1 MIDAILKRRSIR
13 RYTGHPVSQEQIRM
27 LLDAAMAAP
36 SGANLKP
43 WHFVV
48 VTKREKLD
56 RLGDTTK
63 AWAML
68 REAPLAIVV
77 CGDPSV
83 SEKYW
88 DQDSIAAVEN
98 ILLAASMIDLGAVW
112 LGCHPDS
119 ERMAPVRSTL
129 GIPEGVVPIAVLS
142 IGHPAEEKES
152 RTQYDGTR
160 VHREAW

>member
-1 MIDAILKRRSIR
+1 MIDAILARRSIR
-13 RYTGHPVSQEQIRM
+13 KYTGQPVSPEQVRT
-27 LLDAAMAAP
+27 LLEAGMAAP
-36 SGANLKP
+36 SGRNLKP

-56 RLGDTTK
+56 ALGDVTK

-77 CGDPSV
+77 CGDPSI

-88 DQDSIAAVEN
+88 DQDSIAATEN
-98 ILLAASMIDLGAVW
+98 ILIAASMLGLGGVW

-119 ERMAPVRSTL
+119 ERMAPVRSVL
-129 GIPEGVVPIAVLS
+129 GIPDGIVPITVLS
-142 IGHPAEEKES
+142 MGHPAEEKEA

-160 VHREAW
+160 VHRDAW

>member
-13 RYTGHPVSQEQIRM
+13 RYTGQPVTPEQIRM
-27 LLDAAMAAP
+27 LLEAGMAAP
-36 SGANLKP
+36 SGRNLKP

-63 AWAML
+63 SWAML

-77 CGDPSV
+77 CGDPSI

-88 DQDSIAAVEN
+88 DQDSVAAVEN
-98 ILLAASMIDLGAVW
+98 VLLAASMMNLGAVW

-119 ERMAPVRSTL
+119 ERMAPVRTAL
-129 GIPEGVVPIAVLS
+129 GIPGGIVPIAVLS
-142 IGHPAEEKES
+142 IGQPAEEKEP

-160 VHREAW
+160 VHRDAW